1 MSKLLIA
8 DLTNEKLRRSL
19 GGTVYSLPALNQR
32 SDLYLGLRFS
42 KEVEGVH
49 VVDHPIVREIRVT
62 LGQVDL
68 RSEAGQFSLKVGS
81 GSAVLGTN
89 LTAALDFDCTAAEIA
104 TALNA
109 LSVVGTAVV
118 VEDDASF
125 LVTGVADAIAAQS
138 NTLRPITFVRVTAYE
153 VDGSL
158 TQAIR
163 LQRAPLAF
171 VDTYTQ
177 RVPGAPTITRV
188 QAGGSDGDVT
198 WNEIQKLTVP
208 LDFQGSYQIR
218 SADSIQRSA
227 LLGPADTVETIG
239 AAINPRRDGQTVS
252 LGVADDSA
260 GVFTVTQH
268 PSEPAALIEFGGSM
282 AGAGHDLLLVSVF
295 DAPEGDY
302 WITVPLDTAAM
313 TEAFR
318 DTNKLTKIPLEI
330 WVDVEDPDDDEI
342 VRTLPVYR
350 QEVTIHESVTHD
362 DLGTAAN
369 IDYLRPPAPKDYTP
383 YNDTQ
388 VLTSMRHRSFVKG
401 NGSAITFALD
411 HSLNNDEL
419 DVIGRVN
426 TAGGAKL
433 IPGTDFSVAYTNG
446 NTTDVTML
454 GSYAST
460 PPGNGTLLFT
470 VVDLSAEPTWAED
483 LEVEVE
489 QVNGLQTILDAYAA
503 EIALLK
509 SQIGASAGSQT
520 SAAMAAE
527 ESSWPLLTLFS
538 ALRPQTL
545 PAGFEAPA
553 ALTGFDAAAAGFRYR
568 SLMGA
573 VHDAS
578 AAALTNP
585 VPAANSTHVG
595 NAYVAAAA
603 DLTFPGGGIRIDD
616 YAISDGSRWTL
627 ANRGWEEGATFTANA
642 TGDTIIVANGTAP
655 ANGTAILVT
664 SSGGDVPAPLTLS
677 DTGPQGSLT
686 AYYVRDRDANGQTF
700 KLAATSGGSAIDL
713 TGNGT
718 GTHRFLYARD
728 SYYPAEMDIL
738 LFTESVLPEDLTLGS
753 VASLQF
759 GFEAAILY
767 GPRRPRD
774 RRTEASWRFVLESGI
789 ARAATTPGTPGANLN
804 SIAWTPMIVSDL
816 KLTPTPR
823 PYRFGVEITRSSA
836 NALTAIKTIGR
847 STASATPPNGGTGGV
862 GFYLRARLT
871 MFDTNNSA
879 LEPQGLVLLR
889 GLKVGLDGADDAN
902 LGKLTIG

>member
-19 GGTVYSLPALNQR
+19 GGGIFTFPQLNQAAT
-32 SDLYLGLRFS
+32 LYFGLRFS
-42 KEVEGVH
+42 KEVDGVH
-49 VVDHPIVREIRVT
+49 VVDHPLVREIRACI
-62 LGQVDL
+62 GQVDL
-68 RSEAGQFSLKVGS
+68 RPEAGQVQFKVGS

-89 LTAALDFDCTAAEIA
+89 LTTALDWDFTATELAA
-104 TALNA
+104 ALNA
-109 LSVVGTAVV
+109 LSVVGTAAV

-125 LVTGVADAIAAQS
+125 VITGVSDAITVYANS
-138 NTLRPITFVRVTAYE
+138 LRPMAFARIHSWT
-153 VDGSL
+153 VDGA
-158 TQAIR
+158 TVQAIR

-171 VDTYTQ
+171 TDQYVQ
-177 RVPGAPTITRV
+177 KVPDPPTITRV
-188 QAGGSDGDVT
+188 QAGGSDGDIE

-208 LDFQGSYQIR
+208 LDFQGSFQIR

-227 LLGPADTVETIG
+227 LLGPADTVETIA

-388 VLTSMRHRSFVKG
+388 VLTSMRHRSFVRG

-446 NTTDVTML
+446 NTTEVTML

-470 VVDLSAEPTWAED
+470 VVDLSAEPTWAEG
-483 LEVEVE
+483 LEVELA
-489 QVNGLQTILDAYAA
+489 QVNGLQTVLDAYGA

-545 PAGFEAPA
+545 PAGFEPPA
-553 ALTGFDAAAAGFRYR
+553 ALTGFDPAATGLRYR
-568 SLMGA
+568 SLIGA
-573 VHDAS
+573 VHDA
-578 AAALTNP
+578 AAATMTNP
-585 VPAANSTHVG
+585 APTANSTHSG
-595 NAYVAAAA
+595 NAYVATSA
-603 DLTFPGGGIRIDD
+603 DLTFPGGGLRVGD
-616 YAISDGSRWTL
+616 YALSDGARWTR
-627 ANRGWEEGATFTANA
+627 AIRGWEEGATFTANA
-642 TGDTIIVANGTAP
+642 TADTIIVANGTAP

-664 SSGGDVPAPLTLS
+664 SSAGDVPAGLTLS

-686 AYYVRDRDANGQTF
+686 AYFVRDRDTNGQTF

-718 GTHRFLYARD
+718 GTHRYLYARD
-728 SYYPAEMDIL
+728 SYYPAEMDLL

-753 VASLQF
+753 AASLQF
-759 GFEAAILY
+759 GFESAILY

-789 ARAATTPGTPGANLN
+789 AIAATTPGTPGANLN

-836 NALTAIKTIGR
+836 NALTATKTIGR
-847 STASATPPNGGTGGV
+847 STAAAIAPNGGTGGV